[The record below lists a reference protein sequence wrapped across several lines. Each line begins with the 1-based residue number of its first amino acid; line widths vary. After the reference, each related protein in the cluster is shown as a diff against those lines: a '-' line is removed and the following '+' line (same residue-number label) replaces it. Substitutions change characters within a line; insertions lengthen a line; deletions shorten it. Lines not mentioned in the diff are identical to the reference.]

1 MQTNIENILAAA
13 DKKLPYFGTRGGRLE
28 QVEQFKR
35 FLKVQTERLRM
46 RHRCGSGGVEIARA
60 RCCLVDMVIRRAC
73 QSALEES
80 SAQLE
85 SVPPFSA
92 IAIGGYGR
100 GELAPFSDIDIL
112 FLHAGRKATET
123 RRYVERVLY
132 LLWDI
137 GLTIGHS
144 YKSILEGVA
153 IARGDLHSRTA
164 LADARLLEGDRSL
177 FGKLVS
183 QLDSSIY
190 FNKREAAA
198 FFESIQLEMEAR
210 YEKFGRSVCIQEPNI
225 KEGAGGLRDLH
236 SITWHGH
243 AVWRATSL
251 DGLYARGALTQAEY
265 DGAWRTHDVLTRVR
279 NETHFLAGPK
289 ADILTLHM

>member
-1 MQTNIENILAAA
+1 MQTNIETILAAA
-13 DKKLPYFGTRGGRLE
+13 DKKLPYLGAGVSRLE

-60 RCCLVDMVIRRAC
+60 RCCLVDMVVRRAC
-73 QSALEES
+73 QSAVEES
-80 SAQLE
+80 SAHLE

-112 FLHAGRKATET
+112 FLHAGRKTAEAK
-123 RRYVERVLY
+123 RYVERVLY

-144 YKSILEGVA
+144 YRSVEECVA
-153 IARGDLHSRTA
+153 MARGDLHSRTA
-164 LADARLLEGDRSL
+164 LADARLIEGDRSL
-177 FGKLVS
+177 FGKLVA
-183 QLDSSIY
+183 QLDSAIY

-198 FFESIQLEMEAR
+198 FFESMQLEMEAR
-210 YEKFGRSVCIQEPNI
+210 YEKFGRSVCIQRSEERRVG
-225 KEGAGGLRDLH
+225 KECRYE
-236 SITWHGH
+236 T
-243 AVWRATSL
+243 
-251 DGLYARGALTQAEY
+251 
-265 DGAWRTHDVLTRVR
+265 TRVSYR
-279 NETHFLAGPK
+279 Q
-289 ADILTLHM
+289 

>member
-1 MQTNIENILAAA
+1 MQTNIETILAAA
-13 DKKLPYFGTRGGRLE
+13 DKKLPYLGAGVSRLE

-73 QSALEES
+73 QSAVDES
-80 SAQLE
+80 NAQLE
-85 SVPPFSA
+85 SVPPFSV

-112 FLHAGRKATET
+112 FLHAGRKTAEA

-144 YKSILEGVA
+144 YRSIDECVA

-164 LADARLLEGDRSL
+164 LADARLLEGDRTL
-177 FGKLVS
+177 FGKLVA
-183 QLDSSIY
+183 QLDSAVY
-190 FNKREAAA
+190 FNRSEENT
-198 FFESIQLEMEAR
+198 FELQS
-210 YEKFGRSVCIQEPNI
+210 
-225 KEGAGGLRDLH
+225 LRHL
-236 SITWHGH
+236 
-243 AVWRATSL
+243 V
-251 DGLYARGALTQAEY
+251 
-265 DGAWRTHDVLTRVR
+265 
-279 NETHFLAGPK
+279 
-289 ADILTLHM
+289 